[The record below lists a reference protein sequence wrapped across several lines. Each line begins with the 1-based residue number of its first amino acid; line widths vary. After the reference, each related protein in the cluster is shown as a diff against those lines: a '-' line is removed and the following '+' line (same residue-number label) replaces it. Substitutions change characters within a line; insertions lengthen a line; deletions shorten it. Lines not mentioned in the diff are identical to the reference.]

1 VTGGV
6 FQLQAANHKL
16 LITYYAHAASSMK
29 NIQISL
35 WDDSRSQTIQQWEF
49 VPPAPI
55 RIGRSPD
62 NEVVVDRPS
71 ISRLHATI
79 EYTSLSQGGGYWQI
93 FNRGANGTFVND
105 LSIDR
110 VLVTNNDRI
119 QLSQGGALLTIQ
131 LDVAPVKPS
140 VPVVPVVSCN
150 HPDNPPGTLF
160 CIHCGQPIIV
170 SHQIRNY
177 QILKILGQ
185 GGMGTTYLAWD
196 LHKLL
201 VLKEMNADMAEIAK
215 AQELFERE
223 AKILQSLHH
232 PGIPEYY
239 DFFVEHQRKYLAM
252 ELIHGQDLERYVF
265 DRGAVTLAR
274 ALDWTIQLCDIL
286 GYIHAAQPPLIH
298 RDIKPANLLVR
309 TIDKRIFLLD
319 FGAVKEIGTLGGTK
333 IGAPDYMAPEQNNGQ
348 PCTQSD
354 LYAIGPTIIFLITGR
369 NPADFLEL
377 QPDGYRFNITQV
389 PNVPTALQLL
399 IDKVTQRRP
408 RDRYQTAQELAQ
420 ALQQLRS
427 SI

>member
-1 VTGGV
+1 
-6 FQLQAANHKL
+6 
-16 LITYYAHAASSMK
+16 MK

-35 WDDSRSQTIQQWEF
+35 WDDRQSQTIQQWEF

-62 NEVVVDRPS
+62 NEVIIDRPS
-71 ISRLHATI
+71 ISRHHATI
-79 EYTSLSQGGGYWQI
+79 EYTQLPQGAGYWQI
-93 FNRGANGTFVND
+93 FNRSTNGTFVND

-110 VLVTNNDRI
+110 VLVTNGDRL
-119 QLSQGGALLTIQ
+119 QLSPEGAFLTIQ
-131 LDVAPVKPS
+131 LDVAPVKPI
-140 VPVVPVVSCN
+140 VPVSPVASCT
-150 HPDNPPGTLF
+150 HADNPPDTLF
-160 CIHCGQPIIV
+160 CIHCGQPIII

-177 QILKILGQ
+177 QILRILGQ

-196 LHKLL
+196 LHKML

-239 DFFVEHQRKYLAM
+239 DFFVDNQRKYLAM

-265 DRGAVTLAR
+265 DRGTVKLAQ

-286 GYIHAAQPPLIH
+286 GYIHAASPPLIH
-298 RDIKPANLLVR
+298 RDVKPANLLAR

-319 FGAVKEIGTLGGTK
+319 FGAVKEIGTRGGTK

-354 LYAIGPTIIFLITGR
+354 LFAIGPTIVFLITGN
-369 NPADFLEL
+369 NPTEYIEFTAN
-377 QPDGYRFNITQV
+377 GYRFNISHL
-389 PNVPTALQLL
+389 PNVPPALQSL
-399 IDKVTQRRP
+399 IDKVTQRQP
-408 RDRYQTAQELAQ
+408 RDRYQTAAELAA
-420 ALQQLRS
+420 ALQVLKS
-427 SI
+427 SL